1 MVDNID
7 LTGNQYTE
15 YCSGTNDPIDYYGLL
30 AETVHKQI
38 QTDITY
44 ARHDSCVSNQYME
57 TDDGMEENRVYKA
70 VGRLNTIQE
79 DPLPVIPLEWENTA
93 HFQLSWIDKIFQ
105 HQKDLLPA
113 EKIKNE
119 MDLRTWFVYY

>member
-1 MVDNID
+1 
-7 LTGNQYTE
+7 
-15 YCSGTNDPIDYYGLL
+15 
-30 AETVHKQI
+30 
-38 QTDITY
+38 
-44 ARHDSCVSNQYME
+44 ME

-70 VGRLNTIQE
+70 VDRLNTIQE